1 MNCTNKKLKVVTVIF
16 CILLI
21 LGIVLSLTVDLKI
34 PSREANKVRS
44 IYITFTGTLKSSDLQ
59 SALEEKVVGAVVLNE
74 KDKIVT
80 TTAATTTTTT
90 TKATTTTTSA
100 TTTAA
105 TTTAATTT
113 AGTTDAN
120 ATTAASTTTTTKAT
134 TTTTTASTT
143 DFKSGKMVATVS
155 RCDEKSD
162 EDLRKIFEE
171 VFASKDFKNNNL
183 VIVEINEVE
192 AISGFS
198 GTQIYACVILL
209 AVVFVFCLIRY
220 YSLGAV
226 ASAISVVVSA
236 AAAVAASV
244 GAALICNTFA
254 NFDVSAV
261 AAVAAV
267 ACAIF
272 AAIVLE
278 NVKNGSK
285 GECCSVSGIA
295 AVVSVL
301 LVLVAIV
308 SVIAW
313 NGEIAFSCIQYAL
326 AVIISAI
333 SALTYVRCV
342 YGKFAPK
349 KTNNTKKASGKK
361 PVIK

>member
-1 MNCTNKKLKVVTVIF
+1 MNNCKKKTTIVTVIF

-21 LGIVLSLTVDLKI
+21 LGIVLSLAVDLNI
-34 PSREANKVRS
+34 PSREANKVRD
-44 IYITFTGTLKSSDLQ
+44 ITITFTGTLKSNTLQ
-59 SALEEKVVGAVVLNE
+59 TALEEKIEGAVVLNE

-80 TTAATTTTTT
+80 TTTT
-90 TKATTTTTSA
+90 TKATTTTKPTTTT

-105 TTTAATTT
+105 TTTTT
-113 AGTTDAN
+113 AGTTDTN
-120 ATTAASTTTTTKAT
+120 ASTTAAAT
-134 TTTTTASTT
+134 TTTTTKPTTTTTVASAS
-143 DFKSGKMVATVS
+143 DFKSGKAVATVS
-155 RCDEKSD
+155 KCDEKSD

-192 AISGFS
+192 AISGLN

-209 AVVFVFCLIRY
+209 IVVFVFCLIRF
-220 YSLGAV
+220 YSLGAL
-226 ASAISVVVSA
+226 ASAVSVVIS
-236 AAAVAASV
+236 AAVAIAASI

-254 NFDVSAV
+254 NIDVSGV
-261 AAVAAV
+261 AAVAAA
-267 ACAIF
+267 ACAVF

-278 NVKNGSK
+278 NVKNGTK
-285 GECCSVSGIA
+285 NETCSVSGIA

-326 AVIISAI
+326 AIIISAI
-333 SALTYVRCV
+333 SALVYVRCV
-342 YGKFAPK
+342 FDKFAPEK
-349 KTNNTKKASGKK
+349 TTNNKKKGSSKK